1 MASYKDRIVEVISD
15 SEVGLTT
22 VDVAKKAGVSKTT
35 VIKYLSVL
43 RSEGRVEFVEVGPSK
58 LWRIR
63 GYAGKA
69 SEPDERLPD
78 ARPDIMPG
86 TGLEIE
92 ALPIV
97 DIDLCN
103 GDDKTIHFSFRMK
116 PEQICDLMKRARK
129 CVCRMAEDTF

>member
-1 MASYKDRIVEVISD
+1 MTSYKDRILEVISD

-43 RSEGRVEFVEVGPSK
+43 RSEGQVEFVEVGPSK
-58 LWRIR
+58 LWRIK
-63 GYAGKA
+63 GSAGKP
-69 SEPDERLPD
+69 SEQDELPPDI
-78 ARPDIMPG
+78 RPD
-86 TGLEIE
+86 TRLEIE

-129 CVCRMAEDTF
+129 CVCKMAEDTF